1 MITSMEVSLYPLGEA
16 GIGPIIDEFIG
27 VLQEFNLTVT
37 MGQMS
42 TIITGD
48 SGKVFT
54 ALEKAYT
61 MVAEKY
67 GIVIVCKISNA
78 CPV

>member
-1 MITSMEVSLYPLGEA
+1 MTTSMELSLYPIGEYA
-16 GIGPIIDEFIG
+16 IGPIIDEFIG
-27 VLQEFNLTVT
+27 VLEESNLTVN
-37 MGQMS
+37 MGHMS

-48 SGKVFT
+48 SSKLFT

-67 GIVIVCKISNA
+67 GIVLVCKISNA

>member
-1 MITSMEVSLYPLGEA
+1 MITSIELSLYPLGEA
-16 GIGPIIDEFIG
+16 SIGPIIDEFIG
-27 VLQEFNLTVT
+27 VLEGADLTVT

-42 TIITGD
+42 TIVTGD
-48 SGKVFT
+48 SSKLFT

-67 GIVIVCKISNA
+67 GIVLVCKISNA

>member
-1 MITSMEVSLYPLGEA
+1 MITSMELSLYPLGEP
-16 GIGPIIDEFIG
+16 GIGPIIDEFIS
-27 VLQEFNLTVT
+27 VLEKSDLTVT

-42 TIITGD
+42 TIVTGD
-48 SGKVFT
+48 TSKLFT
-54 ALEKAYT
+54 SLEKAYT

-67 GIVIVCKISNA
+67 GIVLVCKISNA

>member
-1 MITSMEVSLYPLGEA
+1 MITSMELSLYPLEEA
-16 GIGPIIDEFIG
+16 GIGLITNEFIS
-27 VLQEFNLTVT
+27 VLEESDLTVT

-42 TIITGD
+42 TIVTGD
-48 SGKVFT
+48 SSKLFT

-67 GIVIVCKISNA
+67 GIVLVCKISNA

>member
-1 MITSMEVSLYPLGEA
+1 MITSMELSLYPLGEP
-16 GIGPIIDEFIG
+16 GIGTIINEFIG
-27 VLQEFNLTVT
+27 LLEESDLTVT

-42 TIITGD
+42 TIVTGE
-48 SGKVFT
+48 SSTLFT

-61 MVAEKY
+61 MIAERY
-67 GIVIVCKISNA
+67 GIVLVCKISNA